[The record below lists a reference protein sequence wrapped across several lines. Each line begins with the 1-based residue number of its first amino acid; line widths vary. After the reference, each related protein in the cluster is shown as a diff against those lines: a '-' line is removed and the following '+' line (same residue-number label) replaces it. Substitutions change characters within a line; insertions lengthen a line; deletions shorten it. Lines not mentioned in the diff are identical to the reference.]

1 MEKKKDFNQS
11 ELFISLRSPFARRVR
26 LALLENQIPY
36 KETVCDVFKPT
47 EALIAVNPLVRVPVL
62 RLASGETLIDSN
74 LILQALYE
82 TLATGSTGS
91 SDSANSLMP
100 SLPPTRF
107 AIYRWQAIAAG
118 FAEKTVEYF
127 LETQRPP
134 ANQDPDTKE
143 DLKNISERVLAEIE
157 TTLIANPS
165 HSYLVGNSL
174 TQVDLDLASALTYFG
189 LRYSPEWK
197 KRYPRTSL
205 YLAQL
210 EQRPSFVQTCPP
222 A

>member
-1 MEKKKDFNQS
+1 MGTVSAMEIKIDFNQS

-47 EALIAVNPLVRVPVL
+47 EALVAVNPLVRVPVL
-62 RLASGETLIDSN
+62 RLSSGVTLIDSN

-82 TLATGSTGS
+82 TLATST
-91 SDSANSLMP
+91 SLMP
-100 SLPPTRF
+100 SSPAVRLS
-107 AIYRWQAIAAG
+107 IYRWQAIAAG
-118 FAEKTVEYF
+118 FAEKIVEYF

-134 ANQDPDTKE
+134 ANQDPETKE
-143 DLKNISERVLAEIE
+143 ELVGIGERVLAEAE

-165 HSYLVGNSL
+165 HNFLIGNSL
-174 TQVDLDLASALTYFG
+174 TQADLDLASTLTYFG
-189 LRYSPEWK
+189 LRYSQEWK